1 MDVRFISEKDNGIYA
16 YVEYTDGK
24 KYEVDYTYLKNVA
37 SVKKAIN
44 VEYERM
50 DCHIVITECDGLY
63 ETTICEKTFVNGRRK
78 NWKNIKPAEADSQP
92 AEADSQP
99 AEADSQPAEA
109 DSQPVENQPVENQ
122 PVENQPVENQ
132 PVENQPVENQ
142 PADYYKKYVCI
153 LSEIQNQDNEYFRK
167 YKLFDVSKEV
177 NNDNIKKF
185 ADNYIKGLTGEAY
198 IIEKTGTFYW
208 IVSQKKYKIKGQTK
222 WITKDKNSTCKA
234 FVDLFRKNS

>member
-1 MDVRFISEKDNGIYA
+1 MRNDGYYVTVDNNGEKSLCDV
-16 YVEYTDGK
+16 
-24 KYEVDYTYLKNVA
+24 TYLKTIA
-37 SVKKAIN
+37 KIKKAFNIQ
-44 VEYERM
+44 YESTYATL
-50 DCHIVITECDGLY
+50 HIVKVENGIETIVYVKQFDAVRKTNWVTTNRTTEKGWNDLASY
-63 ETTICEKTFVNGRRK
+63 E
-78 NWKNIKPAEADSQP
+78 PAEAE
-92 AEADSQP
+92 AE
-99 AEADSQPAEA
+99 
-109 DSQPVENQPVENQ
+109 VENQPVENQ

-132 PVENQPVENQ
+132 PVENQPVENL

>member
-1 MDVRFISEKDNGIYA
+1 MDVRFISKKDKGIYA

-63 ETTICEKTFVNGRRK
+63 ETAICEKTFVAGIRK
-78 NWKNIKPAEADSQP
+78 NWKTIKPAEADSQP

-99 AEADSQPAEA
+99 VEADSQPADE
-109 DSQPVENQPVENQ
+109 
-122 PVENQPVENQ
+122 
-132 PVENQPVENQ
+132 
-142 PADYYKKYVCI
+142 PADYYKKYLCI
-153 LSEIQNQDNEYFRK
+153 MAEIQNQDNEYFRK

-185 ADNYIKGLTGEAY
+185 TDKYMKGMMAEAY
-198 IIEKTGTFYW
+198 IIEKTGSFYW
-208 IVSQKKYKIKGQTK
+208 VLFQKKYKINSRSTWVKAYKT
-222 WITKDKNSTCKA
+222 STCKA
-234 FVDLFRKNS
+234 FVDLFNK

>member
-1 MDVRFISEKDNGIYA
+1 MRNDGYYVTVDNNGEKSLCDV
-16 YVEYTDGK
+16 
-24 KYEVDYTYLKNVA
+24 TYLKTIA
-37 SVKKAIN
+37 KIKKAFNIQYAN
-44 VEYERM
+44 TYATL
-50 DCHIVITECDGLY
+50 HIVKVENGIETIVYVKQFEAVRKTNWATTNRTTEKGWNDLASY
-63 ETTICEKTFVNGRRK
+63 E
-78 NWKNIKPAEADSQP
+78 PAEA
-92 AEADSQP
+92 E
-99 AEADSQPAEA
+99 
-109 DSQPVENQPVENQ
+109 
-122 PVENQPVENQ
+122 VENQPVENQ

-185 ADNYIKGLTGEAY
+185 ADNYIKGLIGEAY
-198 IIEKTGTFYW
+198 IIEKTGSFYW
-208 IVSQKKYKIKGQTK
+208 IISQKKYKIKGQTK

>member
-1 MDVRFISEKDNGIYA
+1 MRNDGYYVTVDNNGVKSLCDV
-16 YVEYTDGK
+16 
-24 KYEVDYTYLKNVA
+24 TYLKTIA
-37 SVKKAIN
+37 KIKKAFN
-44 VEYERM
+44 TQYESTYATL
-50 DCHIVITECDGLY
+50 HIVKVENGIETIVYVKQFDAVRKTNWVTTNRTTEAGWNDLASY
-63 ETTICEKTFVNGRRK
+63 E
-78 NWKNIKPAEADSQP
+78 PAEAEAEVENQP
-92 AEADSQP
+92 AEA
-99 AEADSQPAEA
+99 E
-109 DSQPVENQPVENQ
+109 VENQPVENQ

-132 PVENQPVENQ
+132 PAEADSQ

-185 ADNYIKGLTGEAY
+185 ADNYIKGLIGEAY
-198 IIEKTGTFYW
+198 IIEKTGSFYW
-208 IVSQKKYKIKGQTK
+208 ILFQKKYKIKGQTK

>member
-1 MDVRFISEKDNGIYA
+1 MRNDGYYVTVDNNGEKSLCDV
-16 YVEYTDGK
+16 
-24 KYEVDYTYLKNVA
+24 TYLKTIA
-37 SVKKAIN
+37 KIKKAFN
-44 VEYERM
+44 TQYESTYATL
-50 DCHIVITECDGLY
+50 HIVKVENGIETIVYVKQFDAVRKTNWVTTNRTTEAGWNDLASY
-63 ETTICEKTFVNGRRK
+63 E
-78 NWKNIKPAEADSQP
+78 PAEAE
-92 AEADSQP
+92 AEV
-99 AEADSQPAEA
+99 EN
-109 DSQPVENQPVENQ
+109 QPVENQPVENQ

>member
-1 MDVRFISEKDNGIYA
+1 MRNDGYYVTVDNNGEKSLCDV
-16 YVEYTDGK
+16 
-24 KYEVDYTYLKNVA
+24 TYLKTIA
-37 SVKKAIN
+37 KIKKAFN
-44 VEYERM
+44 TQYENTYATL
-50 DCHIVITECDGLY
+50 HIVKVENGIETIVYVKQFDAVRKTNWVTTNRTTEAGWNDLASY
-63 ETTICEKTFVNGRRK
+63 E
-78 NWKNIKPAEADSQP
+78 PAEAE
-92 AEADSQP
+92 AE
-99 AEADSQPAEA
+99 
-109 DSQPVENQPVENQ
+109 VENQPVENQ
-122 PVENQPVENQ
+122 PAEADS
-132 PVENQPVENQ
+132 Q

>member
-1 MDVRFISEKDNGIYA
+1 MRNDGYYVTVDNNGEKSLCDV
-16 YVEYTDGK
+16 
-24 KYEVDYTYLKNVA
+24 TYLKTIA
-37 SVKKAIN
+37 KIKKAFN
-44 VEYERM
+44 TQYESTYATL
-50 DCHIVITECDGLY
+50 HIVKVENGIETIVYVKQFDAVRKTNWVTTNRTTEKGWNDLASF
-63 ETTICEKTFVNGRRK
+63 E
-78 NWKNIKPAEADSQP
+78 PAEAE
-92 AEADSQP
+92 AEV
-99 AEADSQPAEA
+99 EN
-109 DSQPVENQPVENQ
+109 QPVENQPVENQ

-142 PADYYKKYVCI
+142 PADYYKKYVCF

-185 ADNYIKGLTGEAY
+185 ADSYMAGVIGEVY
-198 IIEKTGTFYW
+198 IIEKTGSFYW
-208 IVSQKKYKIKGQTK
+208 ILFQKKYKIKGQTK

>member
-1 MDVRFISEKDNGIYA
+1 MRNDGYYVTVDNNGEKSLCDV
-16 YVEYTDGK
+16 
-24 KYEVDYTYLKNVA
+24 TYLKTIA
-37 SVKKAIN
+37 KIKKAFN
-44 VEYERM
+44 TQYENTYATL
-50 DCHIVITECDGLY
+50 HIVKVENGIETIVYVKQFEAVRKTNWATTNRTTEKGWNDLASY
-63 ETTICEKTFVNGRRK
+63 E
-78 NWKNIKPAEADSQP
+78 PAEAEAEVENQPVEAEVENQP

-99 AEADSQPAEA
+99 ADE
-109 DSQPVENQPVENQ
+109 
-122 PVENQPVENQ
+122 
-132 PVENQPVENQ
+132 

-185 ADNYIKGLTGEAY
+185 ADNYIKGLIGEAY
-198 IIEKTGTFYW
+198 IIEKTGSFYW
-208 IVSQKKYKIKGQTK
+208 ILFQKKYKIKGQTK

>member
-1 MDVRFISEKDNGIYA
+1 MRNDGYYVTVDNNGEKSLCDV
-16 YVEYTDGK
+16 
-24 KYEVDYTYLKNVA
+24 TYLKTIA
-37 SVKKAIN
+37 KIKKAFNIQYAN
-44 VEYERM
+44 TYATL
-50 DCHIVITECDGLY
+50 HIVKVENGIETIVYVKQFEAVRKTNWATTNRTTEKGWNDLASY
-63 ETTICEKTFVNGRRK
+63 E
-78 NWKNIKPAEADSQP
+78 PAEA
-92 AEADSQP
+92 E
-99 AEADSQPAEA
+99 
-109 DSQPVENQPVENQ
+109 VENQPVENQ

-185 ADNYIKGLTGEAY
+185 ADNYIKGLIGEAY
-198 IIEKTGTFYW
+198 IIEKTGSFYW
-208 IVSQKKYKIKGQTK
+208 IISQKKYKIKGQTK

>member
-1 MDVRFISEKDNGIYA
+1 MRNDGYYVTVDNNGVKSLCDV
-16 YVEYTDGK
+16 
-24 KYEVDYTYLKNVA
+24 TYLKTIA
-37 SVKKAIN
+37 KIKKAFN
-44 VEYERM
+44 TQYESTYATL
-50 DCHIVITECDGLY
+50 HIVKVENGIETIVYVKQFDAVRKTNWVTTNRTTEKGWNDLASY
-63 ETTICEKTFVNGRRK
+63 E
-78 NWKNIKPAEADSQP
+78 PAEAE
-92 AEADSQP
+92 AEV
-99 AEADSQPAEA
+99 EN
-109 DSQPVENQPVENQ
+109 QPVENQPVENQ

-177 NNDNIKKF
+177 NNHNIKKF
-185 ADNYIKGLTGEAY
+185 ADTYMTGVIGEAY

-222 WITKDKNSTCKA
+222 WITKEKNSTCKA

>member
-1 MDVRFISEKDNGIYA
+1 MRNDGYYVTVDNNGEKSLCDV
-16 YVEYTDGK
+16 
-24 KYEVDYTYLKNVA
+24 TYLKTIA
-37 SVKKAIN
+37 KIKKAFN
-44 VEYERM
+44 TQYENTYATL
-50 DCHIVITECDGLY
+50 HIVKVENGIETIVYVKQFDAVRKTNWVTTNRTTEAGWNDLASY
-63 ETTICEKTFVNGRRK
+63 E
-78 NWKNIKPAEADSQP
+78 PAEAE
-92 AEADSQP
+92 AE
-99 AEADSQPAEA
+99 
-109 DSQPVENQPVENQ
+109 VENQPVENQ
-122 PVENQPVENQ
+122 PVENQPAEADS
-132 PVENQPVENQ
+132 Q

>member
-1 MDVRFISEKDNGIYA
+1 MRNDGYYVTVDNNGEKSLCDV
-16 YVEYTDGK
+16 
-24 KYEVDYTYLKNVA
+24 TYLKTIA
-37 SVKKAIN
+37 KIKKAFN
-44 VEYERM
+44 TQYESTYATL
-50 DCHIVITECDGLY
+50 HIVKVENGIETIVYVKQFDAVRKTNWVTTNRTTEKGWNDLASF
-63 ETTICEKTFVNGRRK
+63 E
-78 NWKNIKPAEADSQP
+78 PAEAEAEVENQP
-92 AEADSQP
+92 AEA
-99 AEADSQPAEA
+99 E
-109 DSQPVENQPVENQ
+109 
-122 PVENQPVENQ
+122 VENQPVENQ

-198 IIEKTGTFYW
+198 IIEKTGSFYW
-208 IVSQKKYKIKGQTK
+208 ILFQKKYKIKGQTK

>member
-1 MDVRFISEKDNGIYA
+1 MRNDGYYVTVDNNGVKSLCDV
-16 YVEYTDGK
+16 
-24 KYEVDYTYLKNVA
+24 TYLKTIA
-37 SVKKAIN
+37 KIKKAFN
-44 VEYERM
+44 TQYESTYATL
-50 DCHIVITECDGLY
+50 HIVKVENGIETIVYVKQFDAVRKTNWVTTNRTTEAGWNDLASY
-63 ETTICEKTFVNGRRK
+63 E
-78 NWKNIKPAEADSQP
+78 PAEAE
-92 AEADSQP
+92 AE
-99 AEADSQPAEA
+99 
-109 DSQPVENQPVENQ
+109 
-122 PVENQPVENQ
+122 VENQ

-177 NNDNIKKF
+177 NNHNIKKF
-185 ADNYIKGLTGEAY
+185 ADTYMTGVIGEAY

-222 WITKDKNSTCKA
+222 WITKEKNSTCKA

>member
-1 MDVRFISEKDNGIYA
+1 MDVRFISKKDKGIYA

-63 ETTICEKTFVNGRRK
+63 ETAICEKTFVAGIRK
-78 NWKNIKPAEADSQP
+78 NWKTIKPAEADSQP

-99 AEADSQPAEA
+99 VEADSQPADE
-109 DSQPVENQPVENQ
+109 
-122 PVENQPVENQ
+122 
-132 PVENQPVENQ
+132 
-142 PADYYKKYVCI
+142 PADYYKKYLCI
-153 LSEIQNQDNEYFRK
+153 MAEIQNQDNEYFRK

-177 NNDNIKKF
+177 NNDNIKRFTDKYMRGMM
-185 ADNYIKGLTGEAY
+185 AEAY
-198 IIEKTGTFYW
+198 IIEKTGSFYW
-208 IVSQKKYKIKGQTK
+208 VLFQKKYKINSRSTWVKAYKT
-222 WITKDKNSTCKA
+222 STCKA
-234 FVDLFRKNS
+234 FVDLFNK

>member
-1 MDVRFISEKDNGIYA
+1 MRNDGYYVTVDNNGEKSLCDV
-16 YVEYTDGK
+16 
-24 KYEVDYTYLKNVA
+24 TYLKTIA
-37 SVKKAIN
+37 KIKKAFN
-44 VEYERM
+44 TQYESTYATL
-50 DCHIVITECDGLY
+50 HIVKVENGIETIVYVKQFDAVRKTNWVTTNRTTEKGWNDLASY
-63 ETTICEKTFVNGRRK
+63 E
-78 NWKNIKPAEADSQP
+78 PAEAE
-92 AEADSQP
+92 AEA
-99 AEADSQPAEA
+99 E
-109 DSQPVENQPVENQ
+109 VENQPVENQ
-122 PVENQPVENQ
+122 PVENQPVENR
-132 PVENQPVENQ
+132 PVENR